1 MPRQCVLLCLKP
13 IRKRLMRC
21 QLLGQ
26 LEHVLGR
33 PFSYVVLPT
42 SGHGHGRCMLI
53 ASPTAA
59 AGWVVLHLSARIERE
74 RRARRARQ
82 RRGF

>member
-26 LEHVLGR
+26 IEHVLGR
-33 PFSYVVLPT
+33 PFSYVVLP
-42 SGHGHGRCMLI
+42 
-53 ASPTAA
+53 
-59 AGWVVLHLSARIERE
+59 
-74 RRARRARQ
+74 
-82 RRGF
+82 

>member
-26 LEHVLGR
+26 LARIGQA
-33 PFSYVVLPT
+33 FSYVVLPRPDT
-42 SGHGHGRCMLI
+42 PWGG
-53 ASPTAA
+53 
-59 AGWVVLHLSARIERE
+59 
-74 RRARRARQ
+74 
-82 RRGF
+82 